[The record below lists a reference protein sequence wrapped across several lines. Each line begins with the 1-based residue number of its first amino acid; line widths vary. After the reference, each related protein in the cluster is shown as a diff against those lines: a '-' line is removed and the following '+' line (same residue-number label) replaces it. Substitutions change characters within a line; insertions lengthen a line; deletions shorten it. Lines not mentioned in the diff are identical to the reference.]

1 MSNEKIDNILEN
13 KGPVEIS
20 DDMLDAVAGGTGMDT
35 VVTLK
40 YRVGD
45 VVIIDYPME
54 IRYCPRCA
62 KLLSNYEATITGV
75 RGILDGVP
83 IYWITRKC
91 CGYKTSEI
99 EYAIV
104 RRV

>member
-1 MSNEKIDNILEN
+1 MSNEKLDKVLEN
-13 KGPVEIS
+13 NGPVELS
-20 DDMLDAVAGGTGMDT
+20 DDMLDAVTGGTGTDT

-45 VVIIDYPME
+45 VVIINPME
-54 IRYCPRCA
+54 ITYCPRCA
-62 KLLSNYEATITGV
+62 KLLKNYEATITGV
-75 RGILDGVP
+75 RGILNGVP

-99 EYAIV
+99 ENVIV

>member
-1 MSNEKIDNILEN
+1 MSNEKLDDILEN
-13 KGPVEIS
+13 NGPAELS
-20 DDMLDAVAGGTGMDT
+20 DDMLDEVAGGTGTDT

-45 VVIIDYPME
+45 VVIINPSE
-54 IRYCPRCA
+54 ITYCPSCA
-62 KLLSNYEATITGV
+62 RLLKNYEATITGI
-75 RGILDGVP
+75 RGILKGVP

-99 EYAIV
+99 ENVIV

>member
-1 MSNEKIDNILEN
+1 MSNEKNDNVLKNIVPEEL
-13 KGPVEIS
+13 G
-20 DDMLDAVAGGTGMDT
+20 DDKLDAVAGGTGTDT

-45 VVIIDYPME
+45 VVIVNRKQID
-54 IRYCPRCA
+54 YCPRCA
-62 KLLSNYEATITGV
+62 RLLINYEATITGI
-75 RGILDGVP
+75 RGILDGNPV
-83 IYWITRKC
+83 YWITRKC
-91 CGYKTSEI
+91 CGHKSSEI

>member
-1 MSNEKIDNILEN
+1 MSKESMENILKN
-13 KGPVEIS
+13 NGPVELI
-20 DDMLDAVAGGTGMDT
+20 DDELDEVVGGTGTDT

-45 VVIIDYPME
+45 VVIINPPE
-54 IRYCPRCA
+54 IDYCPRCA
-62 KLLSNYEATITGV
+62 KLLKNYEATITGV
-75 RGILDGVP
+75 RGILDGNP

>member
-1 MSNEKIDNILEN
+1 MSNEKLDNILEST
-13 KGPVEIS
+13 GPAELS
-20 DDMLDAVAGGTGMDT
+20 DDELDEVAGGTGTDT

-45 VVIIDYPME
+45 VVIINQTE
-54 IRYCPRCA
+54 IKYCPRCA

-75 RGILDGVP
+75 RGILDGNP

-91 CGYKTSEI
+91 CGYETSEI

>member
-1 MSNEKIDNILEN
+1 MSNENLDNILEN
-13 KGPVEIS
+13 NGPVELS
-20 DDMLDAVAGGTGMDT
+20 DDTLDAVTGGTGTDT

-45 VVIIDYPME
+45 VVIINYPME
-54 IRYCPRCA
+54 IRYCPSCA
-62 KLLSNYEATITGV
+62 KLLKNYEATITGV

-104 RRV
+104 RKV

>member
-1 MSNEKIDNILEN
+1 MSNEKLDNILEN
-13 KGPVEIS
+13 NGPIELS
-20 DDMLDAVAGGTGMDT
+20 DDALDAVAGGTGADT

-45 VVIIDYPME
+45 VVIINPNE
-54 IRYCPRCA
+54 INYCPSCA
-62 KLLSNYEATITGV
+62 KLLKNYEATITGV

-99 EYAIV
+99 EYAIL

>member
-20 DDMLDAVAGGTGMDT
+20 DDMLDAVAGGTGTDT

-45 VVIIDYPME
+45 VVIINPTE
-54 IRYCPRCA
+54 ITYCSSCA
-62 KLLSNYEATITGV
+62 ALLKNYEATITGI
-75 RGILDGVP
+75 RGILDGNPV
-83 IYWITRKC
+83 YWITRKC
-91 CGYKTSEI
+91 CGCKSSEI

>member
-20 DDMLDAVAGGTGMDT
+20 DDMLDAVAGGTGTDT

-45 VVIIDYPME
+45 VVIINYPTE
-54 IRYCPRCA
+54 IRYCPKCA
-62 KLLSNYEATITGV
+62 KLLANYEATITGV
-75 RGILDGVP
+75 RGILNGVP

-99 EYAIV
+99 ENVIV

>member
-1 MSNEKIDNILEN
+1 MSNEKNDNISEN

-20 DDMLDAVAGGTGMDT
+20 DDMLDAVAGGTGTDT

-45 VVIIDYPME
+45 VVIINPSE
-54 IRYCPRCA
+54 INYCPSCA
-62 KLLSNYEATITGV
+62 KLLKNYEATITGV
-75 RGILDGVP
+75 RGILNSVP
-83 IYWITRKC
+83 VYWITRKC
-91 CGYKTSEI
+91 CGYETSEI

>member
-1 MSNEKIDNILEN
+1 MSNEKIDNVLEN
-13 KGPVEIS
+13 NGPVELT
-20 DDMLDAVAGGTGMDT
+20 DDMLDAVAGGTGTDT

-45 VVIIDYPME
+45 VVIINPME
-54 IRYCPRCA
+54 INYCPSCA
-62 KLLSNYEATITGV
+62 KLLNNYEATITGV

>member
-1 MSNEKIDNILEN
+1 MSNENILKN
-13 KGPVEIS
+13 NGPEELS
-20 DDMLDAVAGGTGMDT
+20 DDMLDAVSGGTGTDT

-45 VVIIDYPME
+45 VVIINPPRID
-54 IRYCPRCA
+54 YCPNCA
-62 KLLSNYEATITGV
+62 KLLKNYEATITGI

-83 IYWITRKC
+83 VYWITRKC
-91 CGYKTSEI
+91 CGYKSSEI
-99 EYAIV
+99 EYVIQ

>member
-1 MSNEKIDNILEN
+1 MSNEKLDNILEN
-13 KGPVEIS
+13 NGPAELS
-20 DDMLDAVAGGTGMDT
+20 DDMLDAVAGGTGTDT

-45 VVIIDYPME
+45 VVIINPSE
-54 IRYCPRCA
+54 ITYCPSCA
-62 KLLSNYEATITGV
+62 RLLKNYEATITGI
-75 RGILDGVP
+75 RGILNGNPV
-83 IYWITRKC
+83 YWITRKC

>member
-20 DDMLDAVAGGTGMDT
+20 DDILDAVAGGTGTDT

-45 VVIIDYPME
+45 VVIINPPE
-54 IRYCPRCA
+54 INYCPRCA
-62 KLLSNYEATITGV
+62 KLLKNYEATITGV
-75 RGILDGVP
+75 RGILNGVP

-91 CGYKTSEI
+91 CEYKTSEI
-99 EYAIV
+99 ENVIV